1 MLPEP
6 VAERWDSL
14 FPHWF
19 YHGLQETLS
28 ASMPSMLPELSYVH
42 AIPVWTVGPI
52 WTARVASKPDS
63 VRTLYGLVQEE
74 PDWLE
79 WLATPFVRWH
89 WREGQLYLRQLTV
102 QTIACRMDPPWAY
115 PMGRVRL
122 RTDCPLYLT
131 DGSRYEILS
140 HERIVLDQ
148 NGSIVR
154 ILSIDSNMRML
165 VGTPEYLRLADE
177 KIIVDG
183 KPVTAEVEFSR
194 TERSRRAELVISRA
208 LKPQE
213 SELHAIKLARM
224 AGAER
229 IWSPFY
235 PIGITEWDGV
245 SDLDLPEGTTQV
257 EVQTVPRT
265 VLARI
270 ALQRHGES
278 LYRSNYNLRYGVYY
292 ASSVLPATGNYVQLP
307 TQAGEV
313 YAIALVPLWDVECR
327 DIYITKLKS
336 TGNLVPGK
344 YVVFYSDID
353 IRPQH
358 EVLGLWDTVYDLYN
372 YYPNGLVIKG
382 RVYIDGRTRV
392 VATATIYNPHRGL
405 GFAQVGGRTYIQI
418 QYVVTGQRPAGASVS
433 GRTTVQASA
442 RVTAIRNASAEVRG
456 GTTVDIRWVHTVP
469 VPLQTV
475 RGSTKVQAYP
485 GIYFVASGRTQ
496 VHIVPRRVAAASCQA
511 QGGTSTLASAV
522 VMHNTNA
529 VATGSTSVQ
538 VTGTAYR
545 AGHITVRGATTASA
559 SARFIRNRGGM
570 AAGYTVVDIDRIRVR
585 NAQVSIAGGSVA
597 SAAWLRI
604 AENHIT
610 ISGHTGVQVT
620 GLKGELKSGQAV
632 AAGSTAA
639 QVSAVRVRRASAVVL
654 GSSNAAASP
663 SVGQAGMVVCAGS
676 SSISISVV
684 RVRLAAASVVCGS
697 QIDTTVWRVRS
708 GHAQASEG
716 SSVQVTGQK
725 SAPVE
730 LTASGGTTLSV
741 TARRIVRSTAYV
753 DGSTRVVEQDASGYS
768 VPITVRR
775 HHAGMFGENTTEPTD
790 TESINILNSE
800 AQGSTTQ
807 QKLIGWQYN
816 NIRLYVWGGKR
827 AIKYRKDNYL
837 PGEEV

>member
-19 YHGLQETLS
+19 HHGLQETLS
-28 ASMPSMLPELSYVH
+28 ASMPSMLPDLSYVH

-63 VRTLYGLVQEE
+63 VRTIYGQVQEE

-79 WLATPFVRWH
+79 WLATPFARWH
-89 WREGQLYLRQLTV
+89 WREGQLYLRQLAV
-102 QTIACRMDPPWAY
+102 QTIACRVDPPWAY
-115 PMGRVRL
+115 PIGSTPL
-122 RTDCPLYLT
+122 RMDCPLYLT

-140 HERIVLDQ
+140 HERIVSDQ
-148 NGSIVR
+148 NGSMVR
-154 ILSIDSNMRML
+154 VFSIDSSMNML
-165 VGTPEYLRLADE
+165 VGTPTYPGLADE

-194 TERSRRAELVISRA
+194 TERSRRAELIISRA
-208 LKPQE
+208 LKPQD
-213 SELHAIKLARM
+213 SELYAIKLARM

-235 PIGITEWDGV
+235 PIGVTEWDGV

-270 ALQRHGES
+270 ALQRHSES
-278 LYRSNYNLRYGVYY
+278 LYRSNYNLKYGVYY

-307 TQAGEV
+307 AQAGEV
-313 YAIALVPLWDVECR
+313 YAMALVPLWDVECR
-327 DIYITKLKS
+327 GVYITKLKS

-344 YVVFYSDID
+344 YVVFYSNMD

-358 EVLGLWDTVYDLYN
+358 EALGLWDTVYDLYN

-382 RVYIDGRTRV
+382 RVYIDGRTRA
-392 VATATIYNPHRGL
+392 VATATIYNPRRGL
-405 GFAQVGGRTYIQI
+405 GFAQVGGRTSIQI
-418 QYVVTGQRPAGASVS
+418 HYVVTGQRAAGASVS

-442 RVTAIRNASAEVRG
+442 QVTAIREAGAEVRG
-456 GTTVDIRWVHTVP
+456 STTVNIRWVHTVP
-469 VPLQTV
+469 VSLQTV
-475 RGSTKVQAYP
+475 RGSTQVRVYP
-485 GIYFVASGRTQ
+485 GIYLVASGRTQ
-496 VHIVPRRVAAASCQA
+496 VHLVPRRVATSSCQA
-511 QGGTSTLASAV
+511 QGGTSTVASAV
-522 VMHNTNA
+522 VMRNTNA
-529 VATGSTSVQ
+529 VVTGSTSVQ

-545 AGHITVRGATTASA
+545 AGQITVPGGTTASA
-559 SARFIRNRGGM
+559 SAMLIRNRGGT
-570 AAGYTVVDIDRIRVR
+570 ATGYTVVDIDSVRVR
-585 NAQVSIAGGSVA
+585 NAQASIVGGSVA
-597 SAAWLRI
+597 SAAWLRV
-604 AENHIT
+604 AENRIT
-610 ISGHTGVQVT
+610 VSGSTSVQVM
-620 GLKGELKSGQAV
+620 GLKGQLKSGQAV
-632 AAGSTAA
+632 AAGSTAV
-639 QVSAVRVRRASAVVL
+639 QVSSARVRRARAVVL
-654 GSSNAAASP
+654 GSSNAAAAA
-663 SVGQAGMVVCAGS
+663 SVSQAGMVVCAGS
-676 SSISISVV
+676 SSVAVSAV

-697 QIDTTVWRVRS
+697 RIDTTVWRVRS
-708 GHAQASEG
+708 GHAQVSAG

-741 TARRIVRSTAYV
+741 TALRIVRGAAYV
-753 DGSTRVVEQDASGYS
+753 DGSTRVVEQDAAGYS
-768 VPITVRR
+768 VPSTVQRY
-775 HHAGMFGENTTEPTD
+775 HAGMFGENGTEPTD
-790 TESINILNSE
+790 TESINILNAE
-800 AQGSTTQ
+800 AQGSTMQ

-827 AIKYRKDNYL
+827 VIQYRTNNYL
-837 PGEEV
+837 SGEEQ